1 MRAITIPRFGG
12 PEVLEISER
21 EDAAPEPGQ
30 VAIDVAFAGVN
41 YAEVLYRRGAVDV
54 DLPFISG
61 IEVAGHLHSLG
72 EGVEAL
78 AVGDQVVGLTI
89 VDGGGY
95 AEWW

>member
-21 EDAAPEPGQ
+21 EDAAPKPGQ

-54 DLPFISG
+54 DLPFISVTSSPK
-61 IEVAGHLHSLG
+61 ISP
-72 EGVEAL
+72 
-78 AVGDQVVGLTI
+78 QGLN
-89 VDGGGY
+89 GCC
-95 AEWW
+95 W